1 MSPKPATKVAEPP
14 SISEIDARLRAV
26 ERLISIFRVERYVY
40 LGISILSFFMLIGFA
55 VYMFVTSNEQGRSQ
69 LFTLL
74 FLPPAGAVLY
84 VSGAFLRMWSQ
95 ALAIFGKANADE

>member
-1 MSPKPATKVAEPP
+1 MSPKPATKVADPP
-14 SISEIDARLRAV
+14 SITEIDARLRAV

-40 LGISILSFFMLIGFA
+40 LGISILSFVILITFA
-55 VYMFVTSNEQGRSQ
+55 IYMFVTSDGQGRSQ
-69 LFTLL
+69 VLTLL

-95 ALAIFGKANADE
+95 ALAVFGKANADE